1 MLMNM
6 PLLSLSIT
14 DILGIDVAIV
24 IFPVLRINLSKVH
37 TDNEV
42 VLSMT

>member
-1 MLMNM
+1 MPMN
-6 PLLSLSIT
+6 LSFVGMSIT
-14 DILGIDVAIV
+14 DILGIDVAI
-24 IFPVLRINLSKVH
+24 IISPVLHISLSKVY